1 MLRSDKER
9 QVAELAEKFRTTE
22 TLIVA
27 DYRGLSVTDIDKL
40 RTELLE
46 HGARFRVVKNTLT
59 RRAAEEAGT
68 QALLALLEGPTAIAF
83 LEADG
88 DPVAVARALNNAARE
103 TKVLEIRG
111 GILEGTEIGEAE
123 VKNLATLPPADV
135 LRAQLVSAVAG
146 PLTTVVGLFT
156 APLRDLVNVLDA
168 RIKQLEEQGEAAPE
182 PEPQAAEEPKAEAE
196 PTEEAVA
203 EEAPAEE
210 PKAEAEPTEEPA
222 VEEAPAEEP
231 KAEAEPTEEPAAEEA
246 PPEEPKAEAEPT
258 EEPAAEEAPAEEPK
272 AEAEPAEEAAA
283 EEAAA
288 EEPAAEEAPA
298 EEVTPEAP
306 AAEASEPEPAE
317 ETTEAAQEE

>member
-9 QVAELAEKFRTTE
+9 VVAELADKLKTTE

-46 HGARFRVVKNTLT
+46 HGARFQVVKNTLT
-59 RRAAEEAGT
+59 RRAAEQAGT
-68 QALLALLEGPTAIAF
+68 DALLALLDGPTAIAF

-88 DPVAVARALNNAARE
+88 DPVAVAKALNNAARD

-123 VKNLATLPPADV
+123 VKNLATLPPADM

-146 PLTTVVGLFT
+146 PMITVVGLFT

-168 RIKQLEEQGEAAPE
+168 RIKQLEEQGEAASE
-182 PEPQAAEEPKAEAE
+182 PEPAEPKQEAAEEPKAEAE
-196 PTEEAVA
+196 ETPTEEPAA
-203 EEAPAEE
+203 DETPAEE
-210 PKAEAEPTEEPA
+210 PKAEAE
-222 VEEAPAEEP
+222 EAPAEG
-231 KAEAEPTEEPAAEEA
+231 
-246 PPEEPKAEAEPT
+246 PE
-258 EEPAAEEAPAEEPK
+258 
-272 AEAEPAEEAAA
+272 
-283 EEAAA
+283 
-288 EEPAAEEAPA
+288 AEEAPA
-298 EEVTPEAP
+298 EEVSPEAP

-317 ETTEAAQEE
+317 EASEAAQEE